1 MYVIYGKLP
10 VVLLNTM
17 ASEKNDSTNG
27 LIASYILEN
36 IDEVKDMGIKD
47 LAQGCHVAMSSI
59 SRFCKDIGL
68 EDYSELKELLSHNH
82 FYFERQSYQETF
94 PSRIEDYQKNISKC
108 LSMVQSS
115 IDYKQIL
122 KLCHDLKTYQKIS
135 AFGLLKAQSAAIH
148 FQSDLL
154 MLGKKIDTKMA
165 YSQQLDFITNASCDD
180 LIIIFSYTGSY
191 FDYPDL
197 RKYQKNLYS
206 PRIWMITSGETLPN
220 FVNETIHFDSLQ
232 NQAGHPYQLQF
243 VATIIAQE
251 YAHFLTIQK

>member
-1 MYVIYGKLP
+1 MIYGKLP

-27 LIASYILEN
+27 CIASYILEN
-36 IDEVKDMGIKD
+36 INDVKNMGIKE
-47 LAQGCHVAMSSI
+47 LATHCHVAMSSI

-68 EDYSELKELLSHNH
+68 EDYSELKEMLAENQ
-82 FYFERQSYQETF
+82 FYFERQSLKETF
-94 PSRIEDYQKNISKC
+94 DERLQDYQGHIVES

-115 IDYKQIL
+115 IDYQQIL
-122 KLCHDLKTYQKIS
+122 KLCHDLLSYKKVS
-135 AFGLLKAQSAAIH
+135 VFGLLKAQSAAIH

-165 YSQQLDFITNASCDD
+165 YSQQLDYMMNASQDD

-191 FDYPDL
+191 FDYPDI
-197 RKYQKNLYS
+197 RKYQKKLYT
-206 PRIWMITSGETLPN
+206 PQIWMISSGDNLPD
-220 FVNETIHFDSLQ
+220 FVDETIHFSSLQ

-243 VATIIAQE
+243 ISSIIAQE
-251 YAHFLTIQK
+251 YARLISD